1 MSSTIQQ
8 YIDQFAKTNIP
19 SAIKELLDSNT
30 VKPDS
35 LPFCIAVTIRKF
47 KELVTEWVKDHI
59 NIKSIQN
66 HILL

>member
-8 YIDQFAKTNIP
+8 YIDHFSKTNIP
-19 SAIKELLDSNT
+19 SSIKELLDFNT

-47 KELVTEWVKDHI
+47 KELVAEWVKNHI

-66 HILL
+66 RILL